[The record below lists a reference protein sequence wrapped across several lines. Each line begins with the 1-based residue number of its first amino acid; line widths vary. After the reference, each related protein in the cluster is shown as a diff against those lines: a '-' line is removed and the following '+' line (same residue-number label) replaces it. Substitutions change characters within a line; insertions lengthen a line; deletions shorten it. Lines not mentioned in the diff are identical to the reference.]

1 MRVESDNGF
10 VLVEV
15 MVAALIL
22 SIAVAGAAALCV
34 TAVGATR
41 TAKSQTLAILLAVDK
56 LDALRASPPAALMAG
71 GSLDHSEP
79 AYVDYLDGQ
88 GRVTGDGPDPSAE
101 AVYIRRWRI
110 QPLPDD
116 PANTSILQVL
126 VRPRAT
132 TVAPEDAS
140 SISRL
145 PGDALLVSLRTVS
158 P

>member
-1 MRVESDNGF
+1 MRVDDDGF

-15 MVAALIL
+15 MIAALIL
-22 SIAVAGAAALCV
+22 SVAVAGAAALCV

-41 TAKSQTLAILLAVDK
+41 TARSQTLAILLATDK
-56 LDALRASPPAALMAG
+56 LDALRASPPAGLMAG
-71 GSLDHSEP
+71 GSLDRNEP
-79 AYVDYLDGQ
+79 AYADYLDGQ
-88 GRVTGDGPDPSAE
+88 GRVVGDGPDPSAE

-110 QPLPDD
+110 QPLADD
-116 PANTSILQVL
+116 PANTSVLQVL

-132 TVAPEDAS
+132 SSAPDVAS
-140 SISRL
+140 SVTRL